1 MGISS
6 LIVMIGMTVGPIVC
20 GVLYDLY
27 GNYELAFT
35 IMALCSLTGGLCFW
49 FAKPPASL
57 TARGA

>member
-1 MGISS
+1 
-6 LIVMIGMTVGPIVC
+6 MIGMTVGPIVC

-49 FAKPPASL
+49 FAKPPAAVQ
-57 TARGA
+57 TNPA